1 MDSLAS
7 MHSID
12 STLDKIMAD
21 LLRKASREEAPL
33 LAWPI
38 VCGAAVA
45 DRTQAETFSSGT
57 LTVRVPDAAWRS
69 QLSSFQP
76 QYLSALQ
83 RLLPGA
89 VKEIVFTLA

>member
-1 MDSLAS
+1 

-12 STLDKIMAD
+12 SGLDKIMAE
-21 LLRKASREEAPL
+21 LLRKSPREEAPL

-45 DRTQAETFSSGT
+45 ARTQAHLFLDGT

-76 QYLSALQ
+76 QYLSAMQ
-83 RLLPGA
+83 RLLPG
-89 VKEIVFTLA
+89 VVNDIVFTIA

>member
-1 MDSLAS
+1 

-12 STLDKIMAD
+12 SGLDKIMAD
-21 LLRKASREEAPL
+21 LLRKSPRDEAPL

-45 DRTQAETFSSGT
+45 GRTQAHLFMDGT
-57 LTVRVPDAAWRS
+57 LTVLVPDAAWRS

-76 QYLSALQ
+76 QYLSAMQ
-83 RLLPGA
+83 RLLPG
-89 VKEIVFTLA
+89 VVNDIVFTIA